1 MGQIL
6 KKTLCLV
13 LAVLMLLPLVSCG
26 SSTQEEEVTKI
37 RDDVLFTP
45 DYSDTVESGIIE
57 VTASTEYQTI
67 IGFGGTNFPAW
78 VGDLTEEE
86 RQTAYGNGDGE
97 LGFTIFRL
105 HIDPD
110 SEKWADDLDTAKAA
124 QDAGAII
131 MASPWTAPDDMMETY
146 EKAGE
151 DNPIRIKHDKY
162 AEYAEHLND
171 YVTFMKENGIEI
183 YAISFQNEP
192 DLSNSGWV
200 SWTTEEIMDFI
211 LNYSDVIECKLMTP
225 ESFNYD
231 KEYYDE
237 ILNNEEALEKID
249 IFATHLYGT
258 KVSDFSY
265 PLFEELGEGK
275 ELWVTEM
282 IYPNST
288 SVADKWP
295 EALETAEHIS
305 DALTEGNFQAYVWW
319 YIRRYYGPIDEEGDV
334 TKRGYCMAQFSKY
347 VRPGYIRIDATN
359 EPADG
364 VSVSAFKTDDQ
375 VVIVVINNSEND
387 YEQQFSLSDLDFDIG
402 YIEAYTTSKTQSLE
416 RTGNISYSENTFGY
430 VLDSYSITTFV
441 ISES

>member
-1 MGQIL
+1 MKQIL
-6 KKTLCLV
+6 KRALCLT
-13 LAVLMLLPLVSCG
+13 LAASMLLSLVSCVG
-26 SSTQEEEVTKI
+26 TDEEVAKI
-37 RDDVLFTP
+37 RDDELFTP
-45 DYSDTVESGIIE
+45 DYSDTVESATIE

-67 IGFGGTNFPAW
+67 IGFGGTSFPVWA
-78 VGDLTEEE
+78 GDLTEEE
-86 RQTAYGNGDGE
+86 RQIAFGNGEGE
-97 LGFTIFRL
+97 LGFTILRL

-110 SEKWADDLDTAKAA
+110 SDRWADDLDTAKAA

-131 MASPWTAPDDMMETY
+131 IASPWTAPDDMMESY

-151 DNPIRIKHDKY
+151 DNPIRIRHDKY
-162 AEYAEHLND
+162 AEYAEHLNS
-171 YVTFMKENGIEI
+171 YVTYMEENGIEI

-200 SWTTEEIMDFI
+200 SWTTDEIMDFI
-211 LNYSDVIECKLMTP
+211 LNYSDAIDCKLMTP
-225 ESFNYD
+225 ESYNYQ

-237 ILNNEEALEKID
+237 ILNNEEALAKID

-258 KVSDFSY
+258 KVSDYSY

-288 SVADKWP
+288 SVADMWP
-295 EALETAEHIS
+295 EALETAENVS
-305 DALTEGNFQAYVWW
+305 DALTEGNMQAYVWW
-319 YIRRYYGPIDEEGDV
+319 YISRFYSPIDEYGEA

-347 VRPGYIRIDATN
+347 VRPGYVRIDATK

-364 VSVSAFKTDDQ
+364 VSVSAFKADDE

-387 YEQQFSLSDLDFDIG
+387 YSQQFSLSDMEFDIG
-402 YIEAYTTSKTQSLE
+402 YIEAYTTSKTQSLT
-416 RTGNISYSENTFGY
+416 RTGNISYSENSFGY
-430 VLDSYSITTFV
+430 VLSSYSITTFV

>member
-1 MGQIL
+1 MKHIL
-6 KKTLCLV
+6 KRALSLI
-13 LAVLMLLPLVSCG
+13 LAVLVLLYLASCAANA
-26 SSTQEEEVTKI
+26 EEETKI
-37 RDDVLFTP
+37 RDDELFTP
-45 DYSDTVESGIIE
+45 DYTDATESDTVEI
-57 VTASTEYQTI
+57 TASIEYQTI
-67 IGFGGTNFPAW
+67 IGFGGTNFPVWA
-78 VGDLTEEE
+78 GDLTEEE
-86 RQTAYGNGDGE
+86 RQLAFGNGDDE
-97 LGFTIFRL
+97 LGLTILRL

-131 MASPWTAPDDMMETY
+131 MASPWTAPDDMMESY

-162 AEYAEHLND
+162 AEYAEHLNS
-171 YVTFMKENGIEI
+171 YVTYMKENGIEI

-192 DLSNSGWV
+192 DLTNSGWV

-225 ESFNYD
+225 ESYNYD
-231 KEYYDE
+231 KEYYDA
-237 ILNNEEALEKID
+237 ILNDEEALEKID

-258 KVSDFSY
+258 KVSDFEY

-288 SVADKWP
+288 SIADKWP

-305 DALTEGNFQAYVWW
+305 DALTVGNMQAYVWW
-319 YIRRYYGPIDEEGDV
+319 YISRFYGPIDEYGEI
-334 TKRGYCMAQFSKY
+334 TKRGYCIAQFSKY
-347 VRPGYIRIDATN
+347 VRPGYIRIDATE

-364 VSVSAFKTDDQ
+364 ISVSAFKTDGQ
-375 VVIVVINNSEND
+375 IVVVVINNSEND
-387 YEQQFSLSDLDFDIG
+387 YEQHFNFSDLDFDIG
-402 YIEAYTTSKTQSLE
+402 YVEAYTTSKTQSLA
-416 RTGNISYSENTFGY
+416 RTGNVSYSENTFGY

-441 ISES
+441 ISEN

>member
-1 MGQIL
+1 MNIIL
-6 KKTLCLV
+6 KKTLCLI
-13 LAVLMLLPLVSCG
+13 LAVLMLLPLVSCT
-26 SSTQEEEVTKI
+26 STELEEETKI
-37 RDDVLFTP
+37 RDDELFTP
-45 DYSDTVESGIIE
+45 DYTDTVESEVIE
-57 VTASTEYQTI
+57 VSASTEYQTI
-67 IGFGGTNFPAW
+67 IGFGGTSFPVW
-78 VGDLTEEE
+78 IGDLTEEE
-86 RQTAYGNGDGE
+86 RQLAFGNGEDE
-97 LGFTIFRL
+97 LGFTILRL

-110 SEKWADDLDTAKAA
+110 SDRWAEDLDTAKAA
-124 QDAGAII
+124 QDNGAII
-131 MASPWTAPDDMMETY
+131 IASPWTAPDDMMESY

-162 AEYAEHLND
+162 AEYAEHLNN
-171 YVTFMKENGIEI
+171 YVTYMKENGIEI

-211 LNYSDVIECKLMTP
+211 LNFSDVIDCKLMTP
-225 ESFNYD
+225 ESYNYD
-231 KEYYDE
+231 KEYYDA
-237 ILNNEEALEKID
+237 ILNDEETLEKID

-258 KVSDFSY
+258 KVSDFEY

-288 SVADKWP
+288 SIADMWP

-305 DALTEGNFQAYVWW
+305 DALTEGNFQAYIWW
-319 YIRRYYGPIDEEGDV
+319 YIRRFYGPIDEYGDI
-334 TKRGYCMAQFSKY
+334 TKRGYCMAQYSKF
-347 VRPGYIRIDATN
+347 VRPGYIRIDAT
-359 EPADG
+359 EEAADG
-364 VSVSAFKTDDQ
+364 ISVSAFKSDDEI
-375 VVIVVINNSEND
+375 VIVVINNSEND
-387 YEQQFSLSDLDFDIG
+387 YEQHFNLSDLGFDIG
-402 YIEAYTTSKTQSLE
+402 YIEAYTTSKTQSLA

>member
-1 MGQIL
+1 MKQIL
-6 KKTLCLV
+6 KRALCLI
-13 LAVLMLLPLVSCG
+13 LSALMLLSLVSCA
-26 SSTQEEEVTKI
+26 STEEEVAKI
-37 RDDVLFTP
+37 RDDELFTP
-45 DYSDTVESGIIE
+45 DYSDTVESGVIE
-57 VTASTEYQTI
+57 ITASAEYQTI
-67 IGFGGTNFPAW
+67 IGFGGTSFPVWA
-78 VGDLTEEE
+78 GDLTEEE
-86 RQTAYGNGDGE
+86 RQIAFGNGEDE
-97 LGFTIFRL
+97 LGFTILRL

-110 SEKWADDLDTAKAA
+110 SDRWADDLGTAKAA

-131 MASPWTAPDDMMETY
+131 IASPWTAPDDMMESY

-151 DNPIRIKHDKY
+151 DNPIRIRHDKY

-171 YVTFMKENGIEI
+171 YVAYMKDNGIEI
-183 YAISFQNEP
+183 YAVSIQNEP

-200 SWTTEEIMDFI
+200 SWTTDEIMDFI
-211 LNYSDVIECKLMTP
+211 LNYSDAIECKLMTP
-225 ESFNYD
+225 ESFNYQ

-237 ILNNEEALEKID
+237 ILNNEETLSKID

-258 KVSDFSY
+258 KVSDYSY

-295 EALETAEHIS
+295 EALETAENIS
-305 DALTEGNFQAYVWW
+305 DALTEGNMQAYVWW
-319 YIRRYYGPIDEEGDV
+319 YISRFYSPIDEYGGV

-347 VRPGYIRIDATN
+347 VRPGYVRIDAT
-359 EPADG
+359 EDPAEG
-364 VSVSAFKTDDQ
+364 VSVSAFKTDDE

-387 YEQQFSLSDLDFDIG
+387 YSQQFSLSDLDFDIG
-402 YIEAYTTSKTQSLE
+402 YIEAYTTSKTESLA
-416 RTGNISYSENTFGY
+416 RTGNIAFTKNTFGY
-430 VLDSYSITTFV
+430 VLSSYSITTFV